1 MLMNTLALLSF
12 DILHVQIVPQITS
25 IVLSAQGSELSLP
38 SLNTILPQLFR
49 AVISNAGS
57 LNEAFHL
64 TLGLLGQLLLRIT
77 PMEADA
83 AVTEALADKY
93 ELFAQGDTTG
103 LDTEG
108 WKTTQL
114 LFSLGAV
121 CLDR

>member
-1 MLMNTLALLSF
+1 MDLTALLFLKCSQLLRHGI
-12 DILHVQIVPQITS
+12 DTSSSLLYPQDST
-25 IVLSAQGSELSLP
+25 LSLP
-38 SLNTILPQLFR
+38 SLNSILPQLFR

-64 TLGLLGQLLLRIT
+64 TLGLLGQLLLRIS
-77 PMEADA
+77 PMEADT

-93 ELFAQGDTTG
+93 ELLTQGEAATSDTQ
-103 LDTEG
+103 G